1 MTGLR
6 ATAGLSATAGLRAK
20 GLGLLVTLTLCARA
34 FAQAPAP
41 ADTTF
46 YSVSYI
52 EVKPSSRTVAIG
64 TLKQYRDSVRRDPN
78 NIRLELF
85 EQADRPAHLVIV
97 ETWKTPMAFE
107 AKAAQRKQMED
118 LMDSMRISGWDTRP
132 YKTLTVASGT
142 AEATS
147 KSVYVISHVDVAPD
161 PKIAGLLTALA
172 TASRL
177 EDGNIRFDV
186 LLHTMRSNH
195 FEVIETWQSQKALDN
210 HAAAAHTKKYRDD
223 LQASLGSPLDER
235 IYKVIE

>member
-1 MTGLR
+1 MR
-6 ATAGLSATAGLRAK
+6 GLRAK
-20 GLGLLVTLTLCARA
+20 GLGLLVAITLSVGAL
-34 FAQAPAP
+34 AQAPST
-41 ADTTF
+41 DSTF

-52 EVKPSSRTVAIG
+52 EVKPSARAVAIG
-64 TLKQYRDSVRRDPN
+64 TLKQYRDIVRREDN

-85 EQADRPAHLVIV
+85 EQSDRPGHFVIV
-97 ETWKTPMAFE
+97 ETWRTPAAYD
-107 AKAAQRKQMED
+107 AKAAQRKQLNESME
-118 LMDSMRISGWDTRP
+118 SMRVSGWDTRP

-142 AEATS
+142 AEATP

-161 PKIAGLLTALA
+161 PKIAGLLTTLA

-195 FEVIETWQSQKALDN
+195 FEVIETWQNQKALDN
-210 HAAAAHTKKYRDD
+210 HAAAAHTKKYRDE

-235 IYKVIE
+235 IYRVIE

>member
-1 MTGLR
+1 MKR
-6 ATAGLSATAGLRAK
+6 ALFVIFLFAATTS
-20 GLGLLVTLTLCARA
+20 V

-52 EVKPSSRTVAIG
+52 EVKPSARTNAI
-64 TLKQYRDSVRRDPN
+64 TSLKGYREATHRDAA

-85 EQADRPAHLVIV
+85 EQADRPGHFVIV
-97 ETWKTPMAFE
+97 ETWKTMAAFD
-107 AKAAQRKQMED
+107 AKAPQRQQLTEA
-118 LMDSMRISGWDTRP
+118 LESMRTSGWDARP

-147 KSVYVISHVDVAPD
+147 KSVYVISHVDVTPD
-161 PKIAGLLTALA
+161 PKIAGMLTALA

-177 EDGNIRFDV
+177 EEGNIRFDV

-195 FEVIETWQSQKALDN
+195 FEVIETWQSQRALDN
-210 HAAAAHTKKYRDD
+210 HAAAAHTRKYRDD
-223 LQASLGSPLDER
+223 IQTALGSPLDER
-235 IYKVIE
+235 IYRAIE

>member
-1 MTGLR
+1 MI
-6 ATAGLSATAGLRAK
+6 GLRAK
-20 GLGLLVTLTLCARA
+20 GLGLLIALVLGVRA
-34 FAQAPAP
+34 FAQAPI
-41 ADTTF
+41 DTTF
-46 YSVSYI
+46 YSVSYV
-52 EVKPSSRTVAIG
+52 EVKPSARTVALG
-64 TLKQYRDSVRRDPN
+64 TLKQYRDLVRRDDN
-78 NIRLELF
+78 SIRVELF
-85 EQADRPAHLVIV
+85 EQVDRPAHFVIV
-97 ETWKTPMAFE
+97 ETWRTPAAYE
-107 AKAAQRKQMED
+107 AKAAQRQQ
-118 LMDSMRISGWDTRP
+118 LADSMEPTRISGWDTRP

-161 PKIAGLLTALA
+161 PKIAALLTTLA

-195 FEVIETWQSQKALDN
+195 FEVIETWQNQKALDN

-235 IYKVIE
+235 IYRVIE

>member
-1 MTGLR
+1 MKRLVLALVFFA
-6 ATAGLSATAGLRAK
+6 ATLASPAL
-20 GLGLLVTLTLCARA
+20 
-34 FAQAPAP
+34 AQAPST
-41 ADTTF
+41 DTTF

-52 EVKPSSRTVAIG
+52 EVKPSARAVAIG
-64 TLKQYRDSVRRDPN
+64 TLKQYRDIVRREDN

-85 EQADRPAHLVIV
+85 EQSDRPAHFVIV
-97 ETWKTPMAFE
+97 ETWRTPAAYD
-107 AKAAQRKQMED
+107 AKAAQRKQLSESME
-118 LMDSMRISGWDTRP
+118 SMRVSGWDTRP

-142 AEATS
+142 AEATP

-161 PKIAGLLTALA
+161 PKIAGLLTTLA

-195 FEVIETWQSQKALDN
+195 FEVIETWQNQKALDN
-210 HAAAAHTKKYRDD
+210 HAAAAHTKKYRDE
-223 LQASLGSPLDER
+223 LQPSLGSPLDER

>member
-1 MTGLR
+1 M
-6 ATAGLSATAGLRAK
+6 AK
-20 GLGLLVTLTLCARA
+20 KLLLVLVLVMSGRA
-34 FAQAPAP
+34 LAQTPAP

-46 YSVSYI
+46 YSVSYV
-52 EVKPSSRTVAIG
+52 EVKPSARTNAIG
-64 TLKQYRDSVRRDPN
+64 VLKGYREATHRDPA

-85 EQADRPAHLVIV
+85 EQADRPGHFVIV
-97 ETWKTPMAFE
+97 ETWKTMAAFD
-107 AKAAQRKQMED
+107 AKALQRQQLTDAIE
-118 LMDSMRISGWDTRP
+118 SMRISGWDTRP

-147 KSVYVISHVDVAPD
+147 KSLYVISHVDVSPD
-161 PKIAGLLTALA
+161 PKIAGLLSALA

-177 EDGNIRFDV
+177 EEGNIRFDV

-195 FEVIETWQSQKALDN
+195 FEVIETWQSQRALDN

-235 IYKVIE
+235 VYKPIE